1 MANDWLEIK
10 NIETVDATRVSDP
23 STLNDVLGNLA
34 ADLVRCLHENL
45 KKHDIED
52 TGELGKSIKMPVK
65 LFGSIL
71 TATLHLE
78 DYFDYV
84 NKGVKGIGGNR
95 KTGSKDAW
103 ELRNTIGNYQFKR
116 GPKVSMIK
124 KWAEKRGLNAY
135 AVRTSIA
142 HRGLKSRP
150 FYDECI
156 DQSFKGDLW
165 DRFKNQ
171 IRVVSAKNITRQL
184 KSSIVSKEKVQGMGP
199 HQK

>member
-1 MANDWLEIK
+1 MANDWLDIKDLEI
-10 NIETVDATRVSDP
+10 VDATRISDP

-45 KKHDIED
+45 KKHEISD
-52 TGELGKSIKMPVK
+52 TGELGRSIRMPIK
-65 LFGSIL
+65 LFGSVL
-71 TATLHLE
+71 TATLYLE

-156 DQSFKGDLW
+156 AQSFHGALW
-165 DRFKNQ
+165 DRFKDQ
-171 IRVVSAKNITRQL
+171 IKVVSAKNITRQL
-184 KSSIVSKEKVQGMGP
+184 KSTLLSKEKV
-199 HQK
+199 KNK